1 MDCKNKIL
9 AIISSPFQLLSLGE
23 YIRQYQI
30 DNYEVIIL
38 FYKKKELQ
46 QMIEINKIYN
56 LKLSIQLKGF
66 TLMQYLQLF
75 FLSLKIKECS
85 NLIIGNFFSDPHLFF
100 SNLIKKDKI
109 IVVDDGMIVNSIP
122 DFIGTEKRIL
132 KGNRFK
138 KIIIKLLNV
147 NLTYPKKIDLYSIF
161 CLKKHDLIS
170 FKKNNLEV
178 LNSQLTIKKHSETL
192 LIIGQ
197 PFVEH
202 DMLSLDKYI
211 LIIKGIIKDFRH
223 HKLVYFPSRKELP
236 KKLLAIK
243 KIPNI
248 EIIKTKNNIELYLM
262 KNKLLPKKIIGF
274 TSSALITLNTLFNS
288 KNHLIEIKSLKISFK
303 NSRLPK
309 EVISKMYNTIYNNGI
324 PKYEILKNEFNT

>member
-1 MDCKNKIL
+1 MDHKNKIL

-23 YIRQYQI
+23 YIRYHQI
-30 DNYEVIIL
+30 DKYEVIIL
-38 FYKKKELQ
+38 FYKNKELQ

-56 LKLSIQLKGF
+56 LKLSIRLKGF
-66 TLMQYLQLF
+66 ALIQYLQLF

-122 DFIGTEKRIL
+122 DFIGTNKRIL
-132 KGNRFK
+132 KVNILK
-138 KIIIKLLNV
+138 KTLITLFNV
-147 NLTYPKKIDLYSIF
+147 NLNYPKKIDIYSIF
-161 CLKKHDLIS
+161 SFKKHKLIS
-170 FKKNNLEV
+170 FKKNNLKV

-211 LIIKGIIKDFRH
+211 MIIKGIINDFRN

-236 KKLLAIK
+236 KKLREIK
-243 KIPNI
+243 KIPNL
-248 EIIKTKNNIELYLM
+248 EIIKTKNNIELYLL

-288 KNHLIEIKSLKISFK
+288 KDQLIEIKSFKIIF
-303 NSRLPK
+303 NNNRLPK
-309 EVISKMYNTIYNNGI
+309 EVILKMYNTIYNNGI
-324 PKYEILKNEFNT
+324 HKHEILTNEFST

>member
-1 MDCKNKIL
+1 MDHKNKTL

-23 YIRQYQI
+23 YIRQYRI
-30 DNYEVIIL
+30 DKYEVIIL
-38 FYKKKELQ
+38 FYKNKELQ
-46 QMIEINKIYN
+46 QMNEINKIYN

-66 TLMQYLQLF
+66 ALMQYFQLF

-122 DFIGTEKRIL
+122 DFIGTDKRIL
-132 KGNRFK
+132 KVNRFK
-138 KIIIKLLNV
+138 KTLIKLLSV
-147 NLTYPKKIDLYSIF
+147 NLKYPKKIDLYSIF
-161 CLKKHDLIS
+161 YLKKHKLIS
-170 FKKNNLEV
+170 LKKNNLKV

-192 LIIGQ
+192 MIIGQ

-211 LIIKGIIKDFRH
+211 MIIKRIINDFRN

-236 KKLLAIK
+236 KKLLEIK
-243 KIPNI
+243 KIPNL
-248 EIIKTKNNIELYLM
+248 EIIKTKNNIELYLL

-288 KNHLIEIKSLKISFK
+288 KDHLIEIKSFKIIF
-303 NSRLPK
+303 NNTRLPK

-324 PKYEILKNEFNT
+324 HKHEILTNEFSI